1 MNIHEQPHCGNGA
14 NTPAWDQTEYDDD
27 ISRVAALPEERWAA
41 EIALLLK
48 KYKAFDIGRQLLK
61 KHIKEAHARVAKMER
76 DKARKAR
83 EEARE
88 ASAAGA
94 APVAKVA
101 GVRPRILAPYP
112 DGPRAGVMRL
122 LDKMLTTDEA
132 EPPMRDLYW
141 ALTEPRMSAPVGVH
155 LLTSESANAEEEA
168 GCVKRLPPPPI
179 LSLIPHEKYSLGLLI
194 EKHVEFYK
202 LIEKKNGDIIE
213 VTVALPQP
221 FIEAYLAYRDSNL
234 PRVWTI
240 ATMPM
245 VLPNGKI
252 LATNGLDRKSKI
264 LFHIEPGIVELLPKG
279 EITDADILAAMN
291 FLADEWLC
299 DVLTDYD
306 GKCVLISM
314 AMSILQ
320 RTLFR
325 ERPCFSVT
333 AGKAEGGKTTA
344 VNMVCL
350 AALGIPAPAAA
361 WSMVEEERR
370 KALFALARQGLAF
383 VAWDNIKRGAAIS
396 CPHFEKMLTAEIIG
410 DRVLGTSDNETP
422 PSLIIFV
429 FTGNDITMKGDLA
442 SRTLLCRIVVDRP
455 DPANREFKHPAP
467 LEWTRDH
474 RAEILKALYVIM
486 MGNPRAKQAKKDR
499 KPAKT
504 RFKDWW
510 ASIGA
515 AIEHAAKLAGHEVDF
530 DQLIALSKSEDEET
544 LTLVD
549 GLRAL
554 DTLATKNNSAASYT
568 ASLVRGWA
576 DDYGTEPATL
586 KNFLKPRRDGTLTTP
601 MVTATL
607 GSHTDEPVDVGDE
620 IWILKAKRDPHT
632 EVKEYRIE
640 KRKRKA
646 E

>member
-1 MNIHEQPHCGNGA
+1 
-14 NTPAWDQTEYDDD
+14 
-27 ISRVAALPEERWAA
+27 
-41 EIALLLK
+41 
-48 KYKAFDIGRQLLK
+48 
-61 KHIKEAHARVAKMER
+61 
-76 DKARKAR
+76 
-83 EEARE
+83 
-88 ASAAGA
+88 
-94 APVAKVA
+94 
-101 GVRPRILAPYP
+101 
-112 DGPRAGVMRL
+112 MRL
-122 LDKMLTTDEA
+122 LDRTLTTEEP
-132 EPPMRDLYW
+132 EPPMRDPYW
-141 ALTEPRMSAPVGVH
+141 ALTEPRMSEPVGVH
-155 LLTSESANAEEEA
+155 LLTADTVNADDDGDSA
-168 GCVKRLPPPPI
+168 KRLPPPPI
-179 LSLIPHEKYSLGLLI
+179 LSLIAHDKYSLGLLI
-194 EKHVEFYK
+194 EKHIEFYK
-202 LIEKKNGDIIE
+202 IIKTKSGDEVE

-221 FIEAYLAYRDSNL
+221 FIEAYLAYRDSKL

-264 LFHIEPGIVELLPKG
+264 LFRIEPGIVELLPKG

-291 FLADEWLC
+291 FLTDEWLC
-299 DVLTDYD
+299 DVLTDYA

-320 RTLFR
+320 RSLFR
-325 ERPCFSVT
+325 ERPCFNVT
-333 AGKAEGGKTTA
+333 AGKAEGGKTTV
-344 VNMVCL
+344 VNMVAL
-350 AALGIPAPAAA
+350 AATGICAIAAA

-383 VAWDNIKRGAAIS
+383 VAWDNIKRGTAIS
-396 CPHFEKMLTAEIIG
+396 CPHFEKMLTADVIG

-429 FTGNDITMKGDLA
+429 FTGNDTTMKGDLA

-455 DPANREFKHPAP
+455 DPASREFKHPEP

-474 RAEILKALYVIM
+474 RAEILRALYTIM

-510 ASIGA
+510 SSIGA

-530 DQLIALSKSEDEET
+530 NQLIALSKSEDEET

-554 DTLATKNNSAASYT
+554 DALATKNNSAASYA
-568 ASLVRGWA
+568 ASLVRQWA
-576 DDYGTEPATL
+576 DDYGPDPATL
-586 KNFLKPRRDGTLTTP
+586 KNFLKPRRDGTLSTP
-601 MVTATL
+601 MVSATL
-607 GSHTDEPVDVGDE
+607 RSHIDEPVDVGDE
-620 IWILKAKRDPHT
+620 VWTLKAKWNAHT
-632 EVKEYRIE
+632 ETKEFYVH
-640 KRKRKA
+640 KRKREA
-646 E
+646 T